1 MTVIKR
7 LHEIA
12 EYLEATVVGD
22 GNIEIHDIRGI
33 DEAGEGDLTFIANPK
48 YRKKL
53 ESTGAS
59 AVIVGH
65 DMVTSDKNLLV
76 VDDPYSSMARALTL
90 LYPEEKPILGISE
103 NAWIESDATIAEGTV
118 VYPGVYIGKNVRVGR
133 GTVLYPGVVIGN
145 DSVIG
150 EDSVLHPNVTLYRK
164 CRIGNRVILH
174 AGVVVGSDG
183 FGFANPGR
191 DNLKVSQ
198 VGFAQIDDDVEVGSN
213 STIDRGT
220 LGKTWIQRGVK
231 IDNLVQIGH
240 NVVIGEDSIIVAQVG
255 ISGSTKLGKSVILGG
270 QAGIVGHI
278 SIGDNVMVAAKSG
291 VHKDV
296 PPNQIIS
303 GAPNM
308 PHTEWLR
315 IQASIPKLP
324 EMRKTMSSLLKKIGE
339 LEAEIEKLKDL
350 KR

>member
-1 MTVIKR
+1 MTALKR

-12 EYLEATVVGD
+12 EYLGATVVGD

-59 AVIVGH
+59 AVIVGQGT
-65 DMVTSDKNLLV
+65 VASDKNLLV
-76 VDDPYSSMARALTL
+76 VDDPYASMAKALAL
-90 LYPEEKPILGISE
+90 FYPEEKHTSGISDD
-103 NAWIESDATIAEGTV
+103 AWIESGATIAEGAV
-118 VYPGVYIGKNVRVGR
+118 VYPGVYIGKNVRIGR
-133 GTVLYPGVVIGN
+133 GTVLYPGVVVGS

-150 EDSVLHPNVTLYRK
+150 EDSVLHPNVTCYRK

-183 FGFANPGR
+183 FGFANPGK

-198 VGFAQIDDDVEVGSN
+198 VGFVRIDDDVEIGSN
-213 STIDRGT
+213 CTIDRGT

-231 IDNLVQIGH
+231 IDNLVQVGH

-270 QAGIVGHI
+270 QVGLVGHI

-308 PHTEWLR
+308 PHNEWLR

-324 EMRKTMSSLLKKIGE
+324 EMRKKMSSLVKKIGE
-339 LEAEIEKLKDL
+339 LEKEIEKLKDS
-350 KR
+350 KE

>member
-12 EYLEATVVGD
+12 EYLGATVVGD
-22 GNIEIHDIRGI
+22 GNVQIHDIRGI

-76 VDDPYSSMARALTL
+76 IDDPYSSMARALKF
-90 LYPEEKPILGISE
+90 LYPEEEPASGISE
-103 NAWIESDATIAEGTV
+103 EAWIERDATIAEGAV

-133 GTVLYPGVVIGN
+133 GTVLYPGAVIGN

-164 CRIGNRVILH
+164 SRIGNRVILH

-198 VGFAQIDDDVEVGSN
+198 VGFAQIDDNVEIGSN

-255 ISGSTKLGKSVILGG
+255 ISGSTKLGRSVILGG
-270 QAGIVGHI
+270 QAGLVGHI

-303 GAPNM
+303 GAPDM
-308 PHTEWLR
+308 PHNEWLR

-339 LEAEIEKLKDL
+339 LEREIEKLKDS
-350 KR
+350 KK

>member
-12 EYLEATVVGD
+12 EYLGGTVVGD
-22 GNIEIHDIRGI
+22 GDVQIHDIRGI
-33 DEAGEGDLTFIANPK
+33 DEAGKGDLTFIANPK

-59 AVIVGH
+59 AVIVGP
-65 DMVTSDKNLLV
+65 DTEASDKNLLV
-76 VDDPYSSMARALTL
+76 VDDPYASMARALAL
-90 LYPEEKPILGISE
+90 FYPEEKPLSGISE
-103 NAWIESDATIAEGTV
+103 EAWVESDATIAEGAV
-118 VYPGVYIGKNVRVGR
+118 VYPGVYIGRNVRIGR

-145 DSVIG
+145 NSVIG
-150 EDSVLHPNVTLYRK
+150 EDSVLHPNVALYRK
-164 CRIGNRVILH
+164 SRIGNRVILH
-174 AGVVVGSDG
+174 AGVIVGSDG

-191 DNLKVSQ
+191 ENLKVSQ
-198 VGFAQIDDDVEVGSN
+198 VGFVQIDDDVEVGAN
-213 STIDRGT
+213 CTIDRGT

-240 NVVIGEDSIIVAQVG
+240 NVVIGENSIIVAQVG

-270 QAGIVGHI
+270 QAGLVGHI

-291 VHKDV
+291 VHKDI

-308 PHTEWLR
+308 PHNEWLR

-324 EMRKTMSSLLKKIGE
+324 EMRKTVSSLLKKIGE
-339 LEAEIEKLKDL
+339 LEREIEKIKDS
-350 KR
+350 K

>member
-12 EYLEATVVGD
+12 EYLGATVVGD
-22 GNIEIHDIRGI
+22 GDIEIHDIRGI

-48 YRKKL
+48 YRGKL
-53 ESTGAS
+53 HSTGAS
-59 AVIVGH
+59 AVIVGQ
-65 DMVTSDKNLLV
+65 DRVASDKNLLV
-76 VDDPYSSMARALTL
+76 VDDPYASMARALTL
-90 LYPEEKPILGISE
+90 IYPEEKPASGISKD
-103 NAWIESDATIAEGTV
+103 AWIESDAEIAEGAV
-118 VYPGVYIGKNVRVGR
+118 VYTGVYIGKNVRVGR
-133 GTVLYPGVVIGN
+133 GTVLYPGVVVGN

-150 EDSVLHPNVTLYRK
+150 EDSVLHPNVNLYRR

-183 FGFANPGR
+183 FGFANPGS
-191 DNLKVSQ
+191 DNLKVRQ
-198 VGFAQIDDDVEVGSN
+198 VGFVQIDDDVEIGSN
-213 STIDRGT
+213 STVDRGT
-220 LGKTWIQRGVK
+220 LGKTWIQQGVK

-255 ISGSTKLGKSVILGG
+255 ISGSTKLGNRVIVGG
-270 QAGIVGHI
+270 QAGFVGHI
-278 SIGDNVMVAAKSG
+278 TIGDNAMVAAQSG

-296 PPNQIIS
+296 PPNQIVS

-308 PHTEWLR
+308 PHNEMLR

-324 EMRKTMSSLLKKIGE
+324 EMRKTMSSLVKKMGE
-339 LEAEIEKLKDL
+339 LEEEIEKIKDSQ
-350 KR
+350 

>member
-1 MTVIKR
+1 MTVIKK

-12 EYLEATVVGD
+12 EYLGGTVVGD
-22 GNIEIHDIRGI
+22 GDVQIHDIRGI
-33 DEAGEGDLTFIANPK
+33 DEAGKGDLTFIANPK

-59 AVIVGH
+59 AVIVGP
-65 DMVTSDKNLLV
+65 DTEASDKNLLV
-76 VDDPYSSMARALTL
+76 VDDPYASMARALAL
-90 LYPEEKPILGISE
+90 FYPEEKPLSGISE
-103 NAWIESDATIAEGTV
+103 EAWVESDATIAEGAV
-118 VYPGVYIGKNVRVGR
+118 VYPGVYIGRNVRIGR

-145 DSVIG
+145 NSVIG
-150 EDSVLHPNVTLYRK
+150 EDSVLHPNVALYRK
-164 CRIGNRVILH
+164 SRIGNRVILH
-174 AGVVVGSDG
+174 AGVIVGSDG

-191 DNLKVSQ
+191 ENLKVSQ
-198 VGFAQIDDDVEVGSN
+198 VGFVQIDDDVEVGAN
-213 STIDRGT
+213 CTIDRGT

-240 NVVIGEDSIIVAQVG
+240 NVVIGENSIIVAQVG

-270 QAGIVGHI
+270 QAGLVGHI

-291 VHKDV
+291 VHKDI

-308 PHTEWLR
+308 PHNEWLR

-324 EMRKTMSSLLKKIGE
+324 EMRKTVSSLLKKIGE
-339 LEAEIEKLKDL
+339 LEREIEKIKDS
-350 KR
+350 K

>member
-1 MTVIKR
+1 MTVIKK

-12 EYLEATVVGD
+12 EYLGATVVGD
-22 GNIEIHDIRGI
+22 GDIEIHDIRGI

-53 ESTGAS
+53 ASTGAS

-65 DMVTSDKNLLV
+65 DMGTSDKNLLV
-76 VDDPYSSMARALTL
+76 VDDPYASMARALAL
-90 LYPEEKPILGISE
+90 LYPEEKPFSGVSE
-103 NAWIESDATIAEGTV
+103 GAWIESGAKLAEWAV
-118 VYPGVYIGKNVRVGR
+118 VYPGVYIGKNVRIGK
-133 GTVLYPGVVIGN
+133 GTILYPGVAIGN
-145 DSVIG
+145 DSIIG

-164 CRIGNRVILH
+164 CRIGSRVILH

-183 FGFANPGR
+183 FGFANPGK

-240 NVVIGEDSIIVAQVG
+240 NVVVGEDSIIVAQVG

-270 QAGIVGHI
+270 QAGLVGHI

-296 PPNQIIS
+296 APNQIVS
-303 GAPNM
+303 GVPNM
-308 PHTEWLR
+308 PHNKMLR

-339 LEAEIEKLKDL
+339 LEREIEKIKDSQ
-350 KR
+350 